1 MTQPSPFRRP
11 KPGEEG
17 YMLLAVICLLA
28 LLTISLSVAIP
39 AVIKDIQ
46 RDRELETMERGK
58 QYIRAIKMY
67 YNKFAA
73 YPPNVDAL
81 AKPAGPGNLRFLR
94 KKYLDPIT
102 GKDDW
107 KPIQFG
113 QNKAPT
119 AMGFFGQPLGG
130 IGMAGVGP
138 GGGGGI
144 AGGQTLGTSLTP
156 STDANGTPMG
166 GDSSTAGTPGDSTTP
181 AAGTTGSSILGGQAF
196 GGLGIIG
203 FSPNSTKQSILFYK
217 KKNHYNEWEF
227 VYDPQADIT
236 VMGNGGGP
244 AGTQPVGG
252 TGIAPGTGG
261 VGGGGAGIGGSGI
274 GGAGF
279 GGAGTGGFGSSSPT
293 PTTPPSTTPNP

>member
-1 MTQPSPFRRP
+1 MPEMTQPSPIRERP

-17 YMLLAVICLLA
+17 YMLLAVICMLA
-28 LLTISLSVAIP
+28 LLTISMSVAIP

-46 RDRELETMERGK
+46 RDRELETMERGQ

-67 YNKFAA
+67 YKKFGA
-73 YPPNVDAL
+73 YPPSVETL
-81 AKPAGPGNLRFLR
+81 VKPAGPGNLRFLR

-107 KPIQFG
+107 KPIHFG

-144 AGGQTLGTSLTP
+144 AGAQTLGSSLTP

-166 GDSSTAGTPGDSTTP
+166 GDSSTGGSTGDSTSP
-181 AAGTTGSSILGGQAF
+181 APGSTGSSILGGQAF

-203 FSPNSTKQSILFYK
+203 FSPASNKQSILVYK
-217 KKNHYNEWEF
+217 TKSHYNEWEF
-227 VYDPQADIT
+227 VYDPRADFSVI
-236 VMGNGGGP
+236 GGGGP
-244 AGTQPVGG
+244 GSVQPVPIQGNG
-252 TGIAPGTGG
+252 NAPGTNFGG
-261 VGGGGAGIGGSGI
+261 SGFGNSGI
-274 GGAGF
+274 GGTGS
-279 GGAGTGGFGSSSPT
+279 GGFGSSSPT
-293 PTTPPSTTPNP
+293 PPTTPPTTNPNP